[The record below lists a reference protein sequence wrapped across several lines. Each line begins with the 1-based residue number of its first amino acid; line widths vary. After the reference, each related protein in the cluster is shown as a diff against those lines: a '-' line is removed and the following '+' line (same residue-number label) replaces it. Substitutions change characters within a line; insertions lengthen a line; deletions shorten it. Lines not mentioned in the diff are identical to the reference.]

1 MSQKKGTISVNTKDI
16 LPIIKKWLYSE
27 HDIFLRELISN
38 SCDAITKRIV
48 LGRTKNVE
56 VPEAEIEVEIDRMEK
71 KIIVH
76 DNGIGMTEEEIEKY
90 IAKLAFSGAE
100 EFVTK
105 MKELGADSKN
115 DIIGKFGLGF
125 YSVFMVADKVEVD
138 SLSVDEGAKAV
149 KWICEGD
156 VDYSFE
162 ESKRT
167 TAGTSIT
174 LHINSE
180 AAEFLD
186 GYKSRSTIKKYCNFM
201 PFPIYIK
208 DHEEERMAR
217 KEKDKDKEKDKKD
230 EASSDEEIVRQ
241 ALNKV
246 DPLWKKDPT
255 TLKDDDYLSF
265 YRDEFPMDPDPLF
278 WIHLKIDHPFELIGI
293 LYFPKLNPNK
303 PTNEQNI
310 KLFAKQVFVSDNVKN
325 IIPDFLSLLKGF
337 IDSPDIPLNVSRSSL
352 QGDPNIKKISNYIV
366 KKVADSLKKLC
377 KNERERYE
385 KIWEDIGLFVKY
397 GCISDEKFDETM
409 REFVF
414 FKNYSNK
421 LMTLE
426 EYEKS
431 IPETYKDKLKEKII
445 YAEKGKGDVFLR
457 KQLLDEGIES
467 VETDTLIDPH
477 FMQHTEFKKL
487 NGKLYKF
494 AAVNSEVENL
504 LAQEN
509 STDTHMKIKDLFKS
523 ILAKVTNTDQ
533 TTTDK
538 ENDGKDSA
546 MEVEIKAYKNSD
558 APAYF
563 KSDEYMRRLQY
574 MTRTM
579 GSFGHSDMPV
589 KKTLVINPSNTLV
602 QNALKLWE
610 KDQEANKELVS
621 QICHHI
627 EDLAHI
633 SSEGLQNNEEK
644 DAFVT
649 RSQKL
654 LQNLT
659 NYIV

>member
-1 MSQKKGTISVNTKDI
+1 M
-16 LPIIKKWLYSE
+16 
-27 HDIFLRELISN
+27 
-38 SCDAITKRIV
+38 
-48 LGRTKNVE
+48 
-56 VPEAEIEVEIDRMEK
+56 
-71 KIIVH
+71 
-76 DNGIGMTEEEIEKY
+76 
-90 IAKLAFSGAE
+90 
-100 EFVTK
+100 
-105 MKELGADSKN
+105 
-115 DIIGKFGLGF
+115 IGKFGLGF

-138 SLSVDEGAKAV
+138 SLSIEEGAKAT

-156 VDYSFE
+156 IDYTFE
-162 ESKRT
+162 ESTRT

-174 LHINSE
+174 AYINAE

-186 GYKSRSTIKKYCNFM
+186 GYKCRSTIKKYCNFM

-208 DHEEERMAR
+208 DHEEERLAR
-217 KEKDKDKEKDKKD
+217 TGKDKDKENNKDKS
-230 EASSDEEIVRQ
+230 AEEQVIREP
-241 ALNKV
+241 LNKV

-255 TLKDDDYLSF
+255 TLKDEDYLNF

-385 KIWEDIGLFVKY
+385 LIWEDIGLFVKY

-414 FKNYSNK
+414 FKNFSNK
-421 LMTLE
+421 LMTME

-445 YAEKGKGDVFLR
+445 YVEKGKGDVFLR

-477 FMQHTEFKKL
+477 FIQHTEFKKQ
-487 NGKLYKF
+487 NEKLYKF
-494 AAVNSEVENL
+494 VAVNSEVENL

-509 STDTHMKIKDLFKS
+509 STDTHMKIKDLFKN
-523 ILAKVTNTDQ
+523 ILSEIHKTVSPAKQNENETKNEKDNGKEDT
-533 TTTDK
+533 K
-538 ENDGKDSA
+538 ENTKENAKENSL
-546 MEVEIKAYKNSD
+546 EVEIKAYKNSD

-563 KSDEYMRRLQY
+563 KIDEYMRRLQY

-579 GSFGHSDMPV
+579 GSFGHSEMPV

-610 KDQEANKELVS
+610 KDQDKNKELVT

-627 EDLAHI
+627 EDLATI

-654 LQNLT
+654 IQNLT
-659 NYIV
+659 NFIV